1 MDVLSAKE
9 MVYWEDIP
17 GDAQHRSPFFSP
29 GQERFL
35 SFEYDHGAFNNI
47 RMGMVS
53 LSCEEE
59 GSSRNPH
66 KGAYGFHRKENK
78 SKQAA
83 KSDHLTSAFLFGS
96 IHRKL

>member
-53 LSCEEE
+53 LSSEEE
-59 GSSRNPH
+59 GSSRNPQQ
-66 KGAYGFHRKENK
+66 RRLENRN
-78 SKQAA
+78 KQTAT
-83 KSDHLTSAFLFGS
+83 SDHLTSAFLFGS